1 MSFLSS
7 QDKNPDY
14 LNFYLKYIRYIS
26 LYAETT
32 VNEIYN
38 DIRIFFRYLV
48 MTKNKNA
55 YKDFTME
62 MFKEIPIKDVTIS
75 MLEEVKTFK
84 MKNAME
90 FCAL

>member
-38 DIRIFFRYLV
+38 DIRIFSRYLI
-48 MTKNKNA
+48 MTK
-55 YKDFTME
+55 
-62 MFKEIPIKDVTIS
+62 
-75 MLEEVKTFK
+75 
-84 MKNAME
+84 
-90 FCAL
+90 

>member
-7 QDKNPDY
+7 QDKKPDC

-38 DIRIFFRYLV
+38 DIRIFFRYLI
-48 MTKNKNA
+48 MTKNEDA
-55 YKDFTME
+55 YKDFTIE
-62 MFKEIPIKDVTIS
+62 IFKEIPIKLVEKKLMRI
-75 MLEEVKTFK
+75 VFK
-84 MKNAME
+84 R
-90 FCAL
+90 FL

>member
-1 MSFLSS
+1 
-7 QDKNPDY
+7 
-14 LNFYLKYIRYIS
+14 
-26 LYAETT
+26 
-32 VNEIYN
+32 
-38 DIRIFFRYLV
+38 
-48 MTKNKNA
+48 MTKNEDA
-55 YKDFTME
+55 YKDFTIE